1 MRGYR
6 RIRVDSDSQVAI
18 KLVFQGCCMQHL
30 CYNLIKGIHVVYAF
44 QGHVTWKHILQEVNQ
59 VDEAL
64 AKQTIYFDLDNGL
77 GV

>member
-1 MRGYR
+1 
-6 RIRVDSDSQVAI
+6 
-18 KLVFQGCCMQHL
+18 MQHL
-30 CYNLIKGIHVVYAF
+30 CYNLIKGIHVVYVF